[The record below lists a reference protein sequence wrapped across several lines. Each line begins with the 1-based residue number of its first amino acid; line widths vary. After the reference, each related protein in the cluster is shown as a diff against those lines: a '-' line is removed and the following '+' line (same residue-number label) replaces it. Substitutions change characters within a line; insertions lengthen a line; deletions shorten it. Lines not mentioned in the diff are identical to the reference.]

1 VIGGGTMQRR
11 VIMADEQVIGITW
24 TPYKDLSKGPGETT
38 LAHRT
43 GDDLRMPMRRED
55 AWRMANAL
63 FGQDPEEVVVEGRG
77 ARWKRSAS
85 TP

>member
-1 VIGGGTMQRR
+1 
-11 VIMADEQVIGITW
+11 MADKQIIGITW
-24 TPYKDLSKGPGETT
+24 TPHKDLGRGPGEAT
-38 LAHRT
+38 LAHRV

-63 FGQDPEEVVVEGRG
+63 FGQDPEEVAVEGLG